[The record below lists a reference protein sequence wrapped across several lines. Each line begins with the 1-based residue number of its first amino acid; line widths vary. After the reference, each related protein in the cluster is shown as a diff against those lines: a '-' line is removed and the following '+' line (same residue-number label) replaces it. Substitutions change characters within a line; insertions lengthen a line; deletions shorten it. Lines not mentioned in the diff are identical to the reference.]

1 MLIKIGRK
9 ALTKAIYDEVCRAR
23 RCVPSGTGLGEA
35 DKLLHLIDTYL
46 DDEGTLESCNK
57 QQDSLLERLRNA
69 PISAVRDE
77 QAINALGWACAHIPL
92 VLYERADAITAL
104 NDLEDFGGNWTVT
117 FDLEASRKK
126 QLKRLSA
133 AVQSG
138 TKRPLTLTFPNG
150 RDRISGLAC

>member
-1 MLIKIGRK
+1 MRVLLNLTTSSKILSLSDCVTPRL
-9 ALTKAIYDEVCRAR
+9 ALSATNR
-23 RCVPSGTGLGEA
+23 PS
-35 DKLLHLIDTYL
+35 
-46 DDEGTLESCNK
+46 
-57 QQDSLLERLRNA
+57 
-69 PISAVRDE
+69 
-77 QAINALGWACAHIPL
+77 GWACAHIPL